1 MELEKKYN
9 PQNVE
14 SKWYEC
20 WMEQNMFEP
29 NESLN
34 EPFTIMIPPPNVTG
48 ILHMGHVL
56 NNTIQDCIKLKINY
70 CKIYIKYYIA
80 NELLAIIKHNGFT
93 KWYIHREKL
102 CLYMKV

>member
-56 NNTIQDCIKLKINY
+56 NNTIQDILIRKERMSQKSTLWLPGMDHIN
-70 CKIYIKYYIA
+70 C
-80 NELLAIIKHNGFT
+80 N
-93 KWYIHREKL
+93 
-102 CLYMKV
+102 